1 MSHETHPGLHR
12 VMRATPD
19 AVAVAR
25 HAVAAFACDHGA
37 SARRASDIALAVSEA
52 CTNAVVHAYL
62 DHDEPGTVEVDASRR
77 EGSLAVRVADHGRG
91 LRPRPD
97 SPGPGL
103 GLPLIHVLSD
113 ECVLAD
119 GDPGTVVDLRFA
131 IPQPV

>member
-1 MSHETHPGLHR
+1 MP
-12 VMRATPD
+12 ATPD

-25 HAVAAFACDHGA
+25 RAVGVFACDHGA
-37 SARRASDIALAVSEA
+37 SPQRAADIALAVSEA

-62 DHDEPGTVEVDASRR
+62 DQDEPGTVEVDASRR
-77 EGSLAVRVADHGRG
+77 EGSLAVRVADRGRG
-91 LRPRPD
+91 LRPRLD

-131 IPQPV
+131 ISQPV